1 MKALGFKGIE
11 ARERRKRG
19 RSSGVF
25 VDVHGRRACVRAG
38 GGCGEETAALALL
51 N

>member
-1 MKALGFKGIE
+1 MKALGFRGIE

-25 VDVHGRRACVRAG
+25 VDVHGRRACVR
-38 GGCGEETAALALL
+38 EAAVARKQQH
-51 N
+51 